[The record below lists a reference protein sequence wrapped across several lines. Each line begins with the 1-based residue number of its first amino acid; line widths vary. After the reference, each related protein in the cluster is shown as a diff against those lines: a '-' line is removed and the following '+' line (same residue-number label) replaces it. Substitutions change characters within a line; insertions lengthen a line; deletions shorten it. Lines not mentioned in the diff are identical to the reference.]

1 MGRTAFFL
9 IAMLGCLVVVPYAG
23 AQPKTW
29 EYGGAGQWKE
39 AQKSPDSRPAAV
51 SNPTLDRAEQLLDAR
66 RSEQAHDILLDWV
79 KNNPVAPDRDRGL
92 LLMAK
97 AYYANGD
104 RMWCFYQCDELLDNY
119 PDSKLYFPAL
129 ELQFRVAD
137 AFLNGYKKRFL
148 GLPIIDMGDTAIE
161 MLFRIQERSPGSP
174 LAERALLRS
183 ADYYYH
189 TIQYDLAA
197 DAYGAFVRI
206 YPRSPEVPMARLR
219 QAFANNA
226 QFRGPKYDATPL
238 LDARAQFQDVQV
250 RYPEL
255 AEKANVRQLIEDIDA
270 QLAAKAYYDAD
281 YYRRTFQYKAA
292 VFLYRQ
298 VILSY
303 PNSRDAQMA
312 KRQLNEMPAWALNQ
326 PPPPPPA
333 AIPTSR
339 PAEGP

>member
-1 MGRTAFFL
+1 MGRTAFFVF
-9 IAMLGCLVVVPYAG
+9 AMLGCFVG
-23 AQPKTW
+23 ASRVGAAPKSW

-39 AQKSPDSRPAAV
+39 TQTTPASQPV
-51 SNPTLDRAEQLLDAR
+51 VRDPVLDRAEQMLDGR
-66 RSEQAHDILLDWV
+66 RIDQAHDILLDWL
-79 KNNPVAPDRDRGL
+79 KANPVAPNRDRAIL
-92 LLMAK
+92 LLAR

-104 RMWCFYQCDELLDNY
+104 RTWCFYQCDELLDNY

-129 ELQFRVAD
+129 ELQYRVAD
-137 AFLNGYKKRFL
+137 DFLNGVKKRFL
-148 GLPIIDMGDTAIE
+148 GLPILAMGDEGIE

-206 YPRSPEVPMARLR
+206 YPRSPDVPLARLR
-219 QAFANNA
+219 QAFSNNA

-255 AEKANVRQLIEDIDA
+255 AEKANVKQLIEDIDA

-292 VFLYRQ
+292 VFLFRQ
-298 VILSY
+298 LIQTY
-303 PNSRDAQMA
+303 PNSHSSQLA
-312 KRQLNEMPAWALNQ
+312 KQQLKDMPAGALNQ

-333 AIPTSR
+333 VIPTT
-339 PAEGP
+339 GPSNGP